1 MKILIRNV
9 DPNKKGTAT
18 TLTYLQKKCLP
29 YDQPYDTSQGWWWIA
44 YDQGKPVAFAGLVR
58 SISWGDCGYLCRA
71 GVISLYRGKGIQ
83 KKLIAVRA
91 KKAKKLGYKWLVSD
105 TRDNHPSANSL
116 AKAGF
121 RMFTPTNPWGYND
134 TLYWRKRL
142 DAIQR
147 PASKKSKTKNIL
159 KNVLRKKQAK
169 RY

>member
-9 DPNKKGTAT
+9 DPSKKAIAT
-18 TLTYLQKKCLP
+18 TLKYLQKKCLP
-29 YDQPYDTSQGWWWIA
+29 YDEPYDVSKGWWWVA

-58 SISWGDCGYLCRA
+58 SSSWSDCGYLCRA
-71 GVISLYRGKGIQ
+71 GVLSLYRGKGIQ
-83 KKLIAVRA
+83 KKLIAVRT
-91 KKAKKLGYKWLVSD
+91 KKAKKIGYKWLISD

-142 DAIQR
+142 DAVQR
-147 PASKKSKTKNIL
+147 PGNKTSKAKNIL
-159 KNVLRKKQAK
+159 EKKLRKK
-169 RY
+169 